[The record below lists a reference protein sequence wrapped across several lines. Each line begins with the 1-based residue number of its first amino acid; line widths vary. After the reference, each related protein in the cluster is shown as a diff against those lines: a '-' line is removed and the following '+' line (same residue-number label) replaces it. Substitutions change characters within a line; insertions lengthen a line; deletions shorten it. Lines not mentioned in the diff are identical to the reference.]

1 MAYTKESILEG
12 VNTKNLAQFIGLAS
26 LSLAIPALIHI
37 QWVSGPLVNA
47 LLIITLFLSGI
58 RSALILSM
66 VPSLMALA
74 SGLLPAVLAPAVPF
88 IMFSNAIL
96 VLSIDQVYFRLKN
109 NTNAYF
115 GGLLLGAFLKFIFLY
130 FSISVVTDLL
140 IKQELAA
147 KVAQLFSWTQF
158 VTALTGGLLAFAF
171 LRWLKRL

>member
-1 MAYTKESILEG
+1 
-12 VNTKNLAQFIGLAS
+12 
-26 LSLAIPALIHI
+26 
-37 QWVSGPLVNA
+37 
-47 LLIITLFLSGI
+47 
-58 RSALILSM
+58 
-66 VPSLMALA
+66 
-74 SGLLPAVLAPAVPF
+74 
-88 IMFSNAIL
+88 MFSNAIL

-115 GGLLLGAFLKFIFLY
+115 SGLLLGAFLKFIFLY